1 MTVPLAPLLRSTP
14 VSDSIGMSNLPDFSS
29 WTGPASSGSVSESGG
44 GNWEMSTFVPVEAL
58 AGIRLH
64 PGPGPIGPG
73 PGPFSIRGPSSA
85 DAATEKSAA
94 ASAANAMPPR
104 HRRGRFTSGNARA
117 ASPGSDAPS
126 TANEK

>member
-1 MTVPLAPLLRSTP
+1 
-14 VSDSIGMSNLPDFSS
+14 MSNLPDFSS

-44 GNWEMSTFVPVEAL
+44 GNCEMSTFVPVEAL

-73 PGPFSIRGPSSA
+73 PGPSAARRGWSPA

-104 HRRGRFTSGNARA
+104 HRADASLRA
-117 ASPGSDAPS
+117 TQDRCREVLMHDTWQVKSED
-126 TANEK
+126 

>member
-1 MTVPLAPLLRSTP
+1 VTVPLAPLLRSTP

-44 GNWEMSTFVPVEAL
+44 GNCEMSTFVPVEAL

-73 PGPFSIRGPSSA
+73 PGPSAARRGSSPA

-94 ASAANAMPPR
+94 ASAANAIN
-104 HRRGRFTSGNARA
+104 S
-117 ASPGSDAPS
+117 
-126 TANEK
+126 K